1 MKEKEKPKVIPVIDK
16 NARRIYTLE
25 DAKLMA
31 KTKVGAKDAGW
42 IQGYAAVW
50 NNVDLQG
57 EIMRKGAFATTIQ
70 ERVSAGKVKL
80 MVKHFAHGGDV
91 LECIGTITE
100 MKEDDFGLWF
110 HADLSSV
117 QMAQDVR
124 TKVQEG
130 HLNRAS
136 VGYGPVH
143 WDFIDI
149 DGRTVLEHLECKVF
163 EVTITVIPANE
174 MAELTAV
181 KSFDLASEKLK
192 EFSDK
197 LTTMSKSDAITE
209 EERVSILE
217 EVFGGKDKAVEL
229 SKSLDD
235 LSLQVK
241 AFLEN
246 SEPEAA
252 KVVDLSQIENV
263 IRNSRLELAKLAIP

>member
-1 MKEKEKPKVIPVIDK
+1 
-16 NARRIYTLE
+16 
-25 DAKLMA
+25 
-31 KTKVGAKDAGW
+31 
-42 IQGYAAVW
+42 
-50 NNVDLQG
+50 
-57 EIMRKGAFATTIQ
+57 
-70 ERVSAGKVKL
+70 VKL

-110 HADLSSV
+110 HGELSSV

-124 TKVQEG
+124 VKVQEG

-136 VGYGPVH
+136 VGYGPMH

-174 MAELTAV
+174 LAELTAV

-192 EFSDK
+192 EFSEK
-197 LTTMSKSDAITE
+197 LTTLSKSDSLTE

-246 SEPEAA
+246 SEPEVA
-252 KVVDLSQIENV
+252 KEVDLSQIENV